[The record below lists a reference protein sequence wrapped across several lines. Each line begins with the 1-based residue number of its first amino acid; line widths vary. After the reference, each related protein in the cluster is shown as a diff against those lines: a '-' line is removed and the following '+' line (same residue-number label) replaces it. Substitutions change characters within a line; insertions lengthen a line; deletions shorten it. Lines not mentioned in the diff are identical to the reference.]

1 MEMFRPVYNQQQLT
15 IDDLSQ
21 DIACLERMDS
31 IDNPLGY
38 HDNALV
44 RIEMYSRMICF
55 GISNPFPSSRHH
67 LAFALL
73 GIKNA
78 LRQVSLTELVLG
90 SSGLPQVDPVPV
102 QSLRPEIRRLPK
114 LDALLDSPMIAGSL
128 PTLREAL
135 RFVHS
140 RDQKDIYTILSRKL
154 QGAE

>member
-21 DIACLERMDS
+21 EIACLERMDS
-31 IDNPLGY
+31 TDNPLGC

-44 RIEMYSRMICF
+44 QIEMYSRMICV
-55 GISNPFPSSRHH
+55 GISNPFPSSRQH

-73 GIKNA
+73 GIKSA

-90 SSGLPQVDPVPV
+90 SNGLEQMDQVPV
-102 QSLRPEIRRLPK
+102 QSLRPEIRRLQK
-114 LDALLDSPMIAGSL
+114 LDALLASPMIADSL
-128 PTLREAL
+128 PTLKEAL

-140 RDQKDIYTILSRKL
+140 KDQQDIYTILSRKL
-154 QGAE
+154 QATE